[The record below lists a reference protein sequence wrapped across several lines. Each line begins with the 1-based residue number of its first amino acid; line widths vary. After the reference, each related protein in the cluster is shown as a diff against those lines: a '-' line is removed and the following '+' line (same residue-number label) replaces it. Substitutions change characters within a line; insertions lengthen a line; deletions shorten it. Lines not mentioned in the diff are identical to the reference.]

1 MRTMGEG
8 RIMEEVGEGDRGEVG
23 VGEVAEAG
31 HKGRGGYRGGL
42 VRGGLGCED
51 HGGGVDSGYGGSW

>member
-1 MRTMGEG
+1 
-8 RIMEEVGEGDRGEVG
+8 MEEVGEGDKGEVG
-23 VGEVAEAG
+23 VGEVGEAG

-51 HGGGVDSGYGGSW
+51 DGGGVDSGYGGSW